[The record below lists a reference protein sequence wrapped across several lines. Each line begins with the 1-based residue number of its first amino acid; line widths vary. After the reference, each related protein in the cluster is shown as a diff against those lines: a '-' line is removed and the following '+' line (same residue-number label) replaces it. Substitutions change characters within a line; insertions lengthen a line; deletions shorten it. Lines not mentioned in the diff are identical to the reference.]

1 MLDSFKRLVV
11 DKDEIVS
18 EETKTVKM
26 LVPMSFELVDGKC
39 ANEADQELYDFLAA
53 RDDVDSEDGE
63 SAGSLDNIKLDLGAD
78 AFGENQ

>member
-39 ANEADQELYDFLAA
+39 ANEADQELYDFLAE
-53 RDDVDSEDGE
+53 RDDVDLEDVR
-63 SAGSLDNIKLDLGAD
+63 LNT
-78 AFGENQ
+78 ENTMEEYIEGQ